1 MKRSLCKSG
10 AGEKPSKV
18 AKKEEGKFKVNW
30 MHHGDEAKGLK
41 PLMYLDGE
49 DILPSAKIAGF
60 DLDYT
65 LIATQSGKAFP
76 TGPADWK
83 FLSGKVIPKLK
94 SLREDGYKIVVF
106 TNQAGLEK
114 KKVKSSEIQ
123 TKISAIMSKLGFA
136 FQVFVSTGENI
147 YRKPYTSMWDF
158 MIKKCNGCLEVDMNS
173 SYYVGDAAGRPKG
186 WAVGRKKDFSCSD
199 RKFAVN
205 VGLKFYTPEEFFDG
219 AKPYKNFDWYGID
232 PTKVLTSANIDDSYE
247 NIASNDT
254 ELIVFV
260 GVPASGK
267 STFHKNHL
275 QPKNYVSVNRDTLKT
290 QVKCLKVAMENI
302 MNGKSVVVD
311 NTNPSKEARKPYIEV
326 AKKAGVP
333 ARCFHF
339 QTPLDLAKHLNMY
352 RQIETAGKTRRIP
365 DVGYNVYKSKY
376 EEPSVSEGF
385 SKICK
390 ITFKPKFESE
400 ENKKL
405 FEQWT

>member
-186 WAVGRKKDFSCSD
+186 WAVGEFLFLLFLSKHADKH
-199 RKFAVN
+199 VN
-205 VGLKFYTPEEFFDG
+205 INEKVRRQMVKLKEFVKIEFLGLNQG
-219 AKPYKNFDWYGID
+219 
-232 PTKVLTSANIDDSYE
+232 
-247 NIASNDT
+247 
-254 ELIVFV
+254 
-260 GVPASGK
+260 
-267 STFHKNHL
+267 
-275 QPKNYVSVNRDTLKT
+275 R
-290 QVKCLKVAMENI
+290 
-302 MNGKSVVVD
+302 
-311 NTNPSKEARKPYIEV
+311 
-326 AKKAGVP
+326 
-333 ARCFHF
+333 
-339 QTPLDLAKHLNMY
+339 
-352 RQIETAGKTRRIP
+352 
-365 DVGYNVYKSKY
+365 
-376 EEPSVSEGF
+376 
-385 SKICK
+385 
-390 ITFKPKFESE
+390 ITFR
-400 ENKKL
+400 
-405 FEQWT
+405 